1 MFDKDQ
7 APGIRNPETLPAPKN
22 DLEALKSGLT
32 VAPVMAFLEKF
43 DDFTK
48 KKKKFLA
55 GGDVLFDPGE
65 SPNFY
70 IVASGAVKIFRIN
83 PTGDK
88 KEVGKAFAGS
98 CIGEGVLTGRLMKEV
113 RAEAEVP
120 TTVVVLTKADLDYL
134 ESLSPETLLGFYKHL
149 NEISSRRLAETGKE
163 LALLYEATEKINSY
177 KERGEK
183 GFVDAVML
191 LKQTLSL
198 EYVIAV
204 EQHPVLPGLLVYKFN
219 TRFPTVAIN
228 QRVGPELSVDDEG
241 KTDRAGEILGTAEG
255 DEIRILRLMSGEDL
269 RGMLILGKRA
279 SKIGFTDY
287 ENRIAENLAPLFASM
302 IEGNQ
307 RAADERARDRMNA
320 Y

>member
-7 APGIRNPETLPAPKN
+7 APGVRNPETLPDAKN
-22 DLEALKSGLT
+22 GLEALKAGLA

-83 PTGDK
+83 PTGEK

-98 CIGEGVLTGRLMKEV
+98 FIGEGVLTGRFMKEV

-134 ESLSPETLLGFYKHL
+134 ESLSPETLLSFYKHL
-149 NEISSRRLAETGKE
+149 NEISSRRLADTSKE

-191 LKQTLSL
+191 LQKTLSL

-204 EQHPVLPGLLVYKFN
+204 EQHPALPGLLVYKFN
-219 TRFPTVAIN
+219 TRFPNVSIN
-228 QRVGPELSVDDEG
+228 QRVGSELSVEDDG
-241 KTDRAGEILGTAEG
+241 KVGTAGEILGTAEG
-255 DEIRILRLMSGEDL
+255 DDVRILRLMSGEEL
-269 RGMLILGKRA
+269 RGMLVLGKRGA
-279 SKIGFTDY
+279 KTGFTDY
-287 ENRIAENLAPLFASM
+287 ENRIAANLAPLFASM

-307 RAADERARDRMNA
+307 HAADERARQRMHA